1 MAHLKDDPKRV
12 EKSRQARFTLSGVIA
27 AKTPESA
34 KKTHEA
40 LSKICATI
48 VDSYRVANDGIK
60 SSSEKK
66 AAITS
71 VTKLAPELDW
81 LVDFAHQET
90 DFCKYFDQIH
100 PKLQQLTKTIENEVK
115 MLKADF
121 GSLEHEIE
129 SFPDVF
135 DNLLQLLNHVTEFMK
150 QCHAAEVCRVVD
162 FGKGAYHEAYNL
174 CHLEVKS
181 NFVTQAQ
188 LLSMRSNEYQKA
200 TTNLVKIQEGANDDL
215 QVRVDNAEHL
225 LKQVIPKFIIES
237 KEFFLS
243 NNDPQ
248 LKEAQKHAYDD
259 VIGCLDELTKI
270 VDRIKVKYINTF
282 DEDAMR
288 IPVHSTPLERAVND
302 AMQAVA
308 KLRSLPPDMLPEQRQ
323 AYQEAIPKTTKQALF
338 EFDNAG
344 ATPEEKQELIRCV
357 KQARDG
363 PVTDFFHAQDDLNK
377 LVEKVQANAAFIPTI
392 PLSAEPELFDDTPG
406 DLLAAAKALCA
417 SMKTLNIAL
426 DD

>member
-1 MAHLKDDPKRV
+1 
-12 EKSRQARFTLSGVIA
+12 
-27 AKTPESA
+27 
-34 KKTHEA
+34 
-40 LSKICATI
+40 
-48 VDSYRVANDGIK
+48 
-60 SSSEKK
+60 
-66 AAITS
+66 
-71 VTKLAPELDW
+71 
-81 LVDFAHQET
+81 
-90 DFCKYFDQIH
+90 
-100 PKLQQLTKTIENEVK
+100 
-115 MLKADF
+115 
-121 GSLEHEIE
+121 
-129 SFPDVF
+129 
-135 DNLLQLLNHVTEFMK
+135 
-150 QCHAAEVCRVVD
+150 
-162 FGKGAYHEAYNL
+162 
-174 CHLEVKS
+174 
-181 NFVTQAQ
+181 VTQAQ
-188 LLSMRSNEYQKA
+188 LLSIRSNDYQKA

-248 LKEAQKHAYDD
+248 LKEAQKHSYDD

-270 VDRIKVKYINTF
+270 VDRIKVKYTNSF

-308 KLRSLPPDMLPEQRQ
+308 KLKSLPPDMLPEQRQ
-323 AYQEAIPKTTKQALF
+323 TYQEAVPKTTKHALF

-344 ATPEEKQELIRCV
+344 ATPEEKQELIRCI

-363 PVTDFFHAQDDLNK
+363 PVTDFFVAQEDLNK
-377 LVEKVQANAAFIPTI
+377 LVEKVQANASFIPTI
-392 PLSAEPELFDDTPG
+392 PLIAESETIDDTPG

-417 SMKTLNIAL
+417 SMRTMNIAL